1 MTVKEFKELL
11 ECLIEEG
18 KGDYTVFVNDLPD
31 EYEIYI
37 NDIDKEVCL

>member
-1 MTVKEFKELL
+1 MTLKEFKELI

-18 KGDYTVFVNDLPD
+18 KGEYTVFVNDLSD